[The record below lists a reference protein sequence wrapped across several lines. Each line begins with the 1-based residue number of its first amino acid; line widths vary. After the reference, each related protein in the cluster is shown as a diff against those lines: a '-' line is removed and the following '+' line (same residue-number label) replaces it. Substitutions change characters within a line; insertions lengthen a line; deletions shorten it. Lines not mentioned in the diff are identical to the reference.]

1 MNLLLVDDERYII
14 DDLLSGMDWKR
25 IGIDHVFTA
34 MNVRQAKEVLKN
46 EEIRIILCDIE
57 MPQASGLELLR
68 WITEKQLLCETILV
82 TCHAE
87 FRYAQEAIRL
97 GATEYLL
104 KPIDYDE
111 LENTIKKAM
120 NKISSTIIQKETAI
134 NHQKMKRNQPFLN
147 ERFWID
153 VLNRTL
159 SGSNAIQN
167 AANRRNVP
175 LPPEM
180 LIRPVLTRIQ
190 QWPADASEQDIKLFE
205 FSLKNIADEIFT
217 EDGKA
222 GITFFIK
229 DGVHIILLFQETR
242 ISDEQMLSSVSDY
255 TAHFI
260 NECKRFCG
268 CSLTSYIGN
277 PADIFCLAD
286 EYDILQAQD
295 ESNVAYTDQ
304 VFSAR
309 TKQNI
314 TTVINEKWIVELS
327 ALVNENREAE
337 LNRRARFY
345 LEGLVRTTGID
356 SSILYWFQQDFTQM
370 IYEKAS
376 HNGILP
382 HNLLNDPV
390 SITLS
395 KQASQSVAATLQWIA
410 HISHKI
416 MNYTQKL
423 QKSQSV
429 VHTSALY
436 IKNHLGND
444 ISREEVAAQAF
455 LNPDYLDRIFKK
467 ETGMS
472 VSKYITHE
480 KVNLAK
486 FLLTTTDKSI
496 ADIALQIGFSNM
508 SNFASMFKRMTG
520 VNPNEYRKQ
529 AGGPSADQRIQ

>member
-14 DDLLSGMDWKR
+14 EDLLSGMNWNR

-34 MNVRQAKEVLKN
+34 MNVRQAKEVFEK
-46 EEIRIILCDIE
+46 EEIRIMLCDIE
-57 MPQASGLELLR
+57 MPQASGLDLLR

-87 FRYAQEAIRL
+87 FSYAQEAIRL

-120 NKISSTIIQKETAI
+120 NKIRSTIMQKETAAT
-134 NHQKMKRNQPFLN
+134 HQKMKRNQPFLN

-159 SGSNAIQN
+159 SGNNTIQN
-167 AANRRNVP
+167 AASRRNVP
-175 LPPEM
+175 LSPEM

-190 QWPADASEQDIKLFE
+190 QWPAGASEQDIKLFE
-205 FSLKNIADEIFT
+205 FSVKNIADELFT
-217 EDGKA
+217 EEGKA

-229 DGVHIILLFQETR
+229 DGVHIILMYQETS
-242 ISDEQMLSSVSDY
+242 IPEEQMQSSVSDCA
-255 TAHFI
+255 AHFI
-260 NECKRFCG
+260 NECKSFCG
-268 CSLTSYIGN
+268 CNLSSYIGD
-277 PADIFCLAD
+277 PVDIFHLAD
-286 EYDILQAQD
+286 EYDILQAED
-295 ESNVAYTDQ
+295 ESNVAYTDR
-304 VFSAR
+304 VFYAR
-309 TKQNI
+309 AKRNV
-314 TTVINEKWIVELS
+314 TTVINEKWIIELS
-327 ALVNENREAE
+327 ALVNENREEE

-345 LEGLVRTTGID
+345 LESLARTTGID

-382 HNLLNDPV
+382 HNLLNDPE
-390 SITLS
+390 SIILS
-395 KQASQSVAATLQWIA
+395 KQASQSVEATLQWIA

-416 MNYTQKL
+416 INHTQKM

-429 VHTSALY
+429 VHTSAIY
-436 IKNHLGND
+436 IKNHLGDD

-486 FLLTTTDKSI
+486 FLLTTTDRSI
-496 ADIALQIGFSNM
+496 ADIALQVGFSNM

-520 VNPNEYRKQ
+520 LNPNEYRKQ
-529 AGGPSADQRIQ
+529 TGNQQAD